1 MKKIISVEI
10 DANKIIFQVEKHL
23 LFAKKEYN
31 ESIDIKKIRKIEKI
45 YEPNF
50 KHNTELTCIN
60 LSAYAIINDEDM
72 QDTIKEITL
81 LYQIPACGY
90 KGDLQEL
97 FDKLTNDLNMDNI
110 EIIET
115 FY

>member
-1 MKKIISVEI
+1 MHEI
-10 DANKIIFQVEKHL
+10 TNKE
-23 LFAKKEYN
+23 
-31 ESIDIKKIRKIEKI
+31 
-45 YEPNF
+45 
-50 KHNTELTCIN
+50 
-60 LSAYAIINDEDM
+60 SAYAIINDEDL